1 MLLWLLQC
9 ILFSVGIILVIHH
22 ILQFFKNTLTT
33 PKVKDL
39 ITQTKTQYKEIEDV
53 LSTPSPSPS
62 PFVFSQNIER
72 REKEEIE
79 MPIHSEEEPNEYS
92 IYDI

>member
-39 ITQTKTQYKEIEDV
+39 ITQSKTQYKEIEDV
-53 LSTPSPSPS
+53 LSTPSPT

-79 MPIHSEEEPNEYS
+79 YSSEEQPNEYS

>member
-1 MLLWLLQC
+1 MLLWLIQC

-53 LSTPSPSPS
+53 LSTPSPT

-79 MPIHSEEEPNEYS
+79 MPIHSSEEEPNEYS